1 MTYIYKLSNAN
12 FSIMIVQSEH
22 CNYWITYMEY
32 KNRTRKVFF
41 SARPDPHYTSYQ
53 SNRIMKRRKIGKVYF
68 IQKDLLLYTI
78 LMTGNGSDTYVYQNF
93 SVK

>member
-1 MTYIYKLSNAN
+1 
-12 FSIMIVQSEH
+12 
-22 CNYWITYMEY
+22 MEY

-53 SNRIMKRRKIGKVYF
+53 SNRIMKRQKIGKVYF

-78 LMTGNGSDTYVYQNF
+78 LMPGNGSDTYVYQNF